1 MKKYIFSLFV
11 LCFSF
16 LFLAGCSNT
25 QTPQSIQ
32 LQGTT
37 IVAPEYDDIK
47 IAGKFIL
54 AKKDG
59 QSAIYSYDGTTY
71 NLIAPLGTYLTEP
84 EKLASLSSTGNTF
97 IISNGFQQFLD
108 NQKFGLIDLNGNIV
122 VPLTH
127 CEFYIVQCEDSTGT
141 RFYKCDDWSYVK
153 I

>member
-1 MKKYIFSLFV
+1 MKKYIFSLFI
-11 LCFSF
+11 LYFSF

-84 EKLASLSSTGNTF
+84 EKLAEIPLLSVTDFSNF
-97 IISNGFQQFLD
+97 LIIKNL
-108 NQKFGLIDLNGNIV
+108 V
-122 VPLTH
+122 
-127 CEFYIVQCEDSTGT
+127 
-141 RFYKCDDWSYVK
+141 
-153 I
+153 

>member
-54 AKKDG
+54 AKKMVK
-59 QSAIYSYDGTTY
+59 A
-71 NLIAPLGTYLTEP
+71 L
-84 EKLASLSSTGNTF
+84 
-97 IISNGFQQFLD
+97 
-108 NQKFGLIDLNGNIV
+108 
-122 VPLTH
+122 
-127 CEFYIVQCEDSTGT
+127 YIPMMARHIT
-141 RFYKCDDWSYVK
+141 
-153 I
+153 